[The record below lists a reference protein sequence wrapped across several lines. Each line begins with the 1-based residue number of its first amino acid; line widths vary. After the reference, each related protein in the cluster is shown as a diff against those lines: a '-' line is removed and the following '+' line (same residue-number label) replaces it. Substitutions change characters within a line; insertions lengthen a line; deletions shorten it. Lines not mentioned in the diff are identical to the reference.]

1 MLDSS
6 CFFRHIKDWIVYSQ
20 KFLYTMKDRPELM
33 CYGVGSNAGGNS
45 WGMQTNQ
52 KALSSFIIASYEK
65 SINWED
71 SGLTAEKVREQ
82 GIAMLRFTLESHL
95 TGSYHCTDGRKW
107 GHNWISTLGTAR
119 MMHAV
124 NAVWDELT
132 NEDKSA
138 LRRVFISEA
147 DWLLNEY
154 PITAGLVENNHPE
167 SNIWNGALL
176 YQTAC
181 MYPDA
186 PNAAGYKDK
195 ATRFIINGISA
206 PKDSESDVV
215 YDGIRVKDA
224 FVGANMFD
232 NMACNHHGYMNVG
245 YMVICL
251 SNLAMLYFWCRDREF
266 DLPEVFDHHVMDL
279 WKLVRNC
286 TFEDGRLWRIGGDT
300 RVRYCYCQ
308 DYALPMWALM
318 SEKYGEDCSNLM
330 KGWLEQV
337 RDEVENNGD
346 GSFLSDRLSYMLEI
360 TPYYYTR
367 LESDRACTLSMVGH
381 WVRKYGLNGKKKPE
395 IINAWHDE
403 YHGSAMQKSKKRKA
417 SFTWLAGERPTAM
430 LIPADESNLA
440 EWQQNMTGKATSF
453 GAMNEDKI
461 LCHKEILFDG
471 GFLTYGK
478 TATESRRFYCEG
490 YRFDTPAIKSVAYA
504 VLPDDATALC
514 IQRAVSP
521 NRIFARSYASLML
534 RIPNDVYNKNIRHFY
549 TDSCDFKLQ
558 GGKYAERKNI
568 KIGKWI
574 NIDGKMGVASLSDLV
589 VKCPEKRQID
599 IVINEIQDSNREG
612 YGTLYCND
620 IVAAYSDEPQ
630 WLNPGDEVYRCAF
643 AVNIGD
649 MGETKAM
656 AESVRKI
663 EFSSDSLLAV
673 GVIGKD
679 GNEYVLVQNIS
690 KSVLHF
696 DIPEEYDLFC
706 GNINLEP
713 AAALLL
719 CRRVCV

>member
-1 MLDSS
+1 MLTGAD
-6 CFFRHIKDWIVYSQ
+6 FFCHIKDWIVYSQ
-20 KFLYTMKDRPELM
+20 QFMYTMRDRPELM

-65 SINWED
+65 TINWEG
-71 SGLTAEKVREQ
+71 SELTAEKVRAQ
-82 GIAMLRFTLESHL
+82 GIAMLRFTMESHL
-95 TGSYHCTDGRKW
+95 TGSYHCTDGSKW

-132 NEDKSA
+132 NDDKAA
-138 LRRVFISEA
+138 LRRVLISEA

-176 YQTAC
+176 YQVAC

-186 PNAAGYKDK
+186 PNAAGYRDK

-215 YDGIRVKDA
+215 YDGIRVRDA

-232 NMACNHHGYMNVG
+232 NMACNHHGYMNIG

-251 SNLAMLYFWCRDREF
+251 SNLAMLYFWCRDRGF
-266 DLPEVFDHHVMDL
+266 DLPEAFDHHVMDL

-330 KGWLEQV
+330 EGWLEQV
-337 RDEVENNGD
+337 RAEVENNAD
-346 GSFLSDRLSYMLEI
+346 GSFLSDRLSYMLEVS
-360 TPYYYTR
+360 PYYYTR
-367 LESDRACTLSMVGH
+367 VESDRACTLSMVGY
-381 WVRKYGLNGKKKPE
+381 WVRKYGLNGKNKLE
-395 IINAWHDE
+395 NMDSWHDE
-403 YHGSAMQKSKKRKA
+403 YHGSVMQKSKKRKA

-430 LIPADESNLA
+430 LIPAEESNLA
-440 EWQQNMTGKATSF
+440 EWQQNMTGKVTSF
-453 GAMNEDKI
+453 GAMNEDKV
-461 LCHKEILFDG
+461 LCHKELLFDG

-478 TATESRRFYCEG
+478 TASESRRFYCEG
-490 YRFDTPAIKSVAYA
+490 YRFDTPAVKSVAYA
-504 VLPDDATALC
+504 ALPDDATALC

-534 RIPNDVYNKNIRHFY
+534 RIPNDVYNHNSRNYFSQNGKFTLR
-549 TDSCDFKLQ
+549 
-558 GGKYAERKNI
+558 GGNKADAGDKEAGR
-568 KIGKWI
+568 WI
-574 NIDGKMGVASLSDLV
+574 NVDGKMGVASTETLTLM
-589 VKCPEKRQID
+589 CPEKRQID
-599 IVINEIQDSNREG
+599 IVVHEIQDSNREG

-620 IVAAYSDEPQ
+620 IVATHSDDPQ
-630 WLNPGDEVYRCAF
+630 WFNPGDEVYRCAF
-643 AVNIGD
+643 AVNIGTEE
-649 MGETKAM
+649 ETKAM
-656 AESVRKI
+656 GESI
-663 EFSSDSLLAV
+663 EKHSLGSESLIAV
-673 GVIGKD
+673 SVKAQD
-679 GNEYVLVQNIS
+679 ERRYLLVQNVGETEAVVELPKEYTLFS
-690 KSVLHF
+690 GNVVLQ
-696 DIPEEYDLFC
+696 EGE
-706 GNINLEP
+706 
-713 AAALLL
+713 ALLA
-719 CRRVCV
+719 CAE